1 VSLSD
6 LAKYPLTRTS
16 RGLSATAELL
26 VVYVFVL
33 SLGYS
38 SMLLLVV
45 SHLGH
50 IVSDDCDDKA
60 DIVNRRSVL
69 CGQVN
74 NVLRCL
80 GKGGEGRDVE
90 MG

>member
-1 VSLSD
+1 MSLSD
-6 LAKYPLTRTS
+6 LTKYPLTRTS

-50 IVSDDCDDKA
+50 IVSDDCNDKLILLIGVVYCA
-60 DIVNRRSVL
+60 AKLIMYYVV
-69 CGQVN
+69 
-74 NVLRCL
+74 
-80 GKGGEGRDVE
+80 
-90 MG
+90 